1 MTLST
6 RTALQRLIQ
15 LEDRKGPAPAIANA
29 WTDAIVDARAALKA
43 EPRKGEP
50 DATPD
55 LDKSEQLRLVEQG
68 IAFCFDKFRPGPFEA
83 RYIDPW
89 VVADVFGPEALAEF
103 GGSRPSSKQGQSDA
117 VLEGSFRNW
126 YEITHGSPYFGS
138 IPLCDAIRWAQH
150 LLQRS
155 AQSEP
160 GPSLADVRQ
169 LCADNEISMVVDS
182 NDFDTVV
189 VAISEIVRTALTRWG
204 NLVTS
209 PATEPGVDQWYPDF
223 AEWLEGEMPEGT
235 VIGDPLWWASK
246 IADRIICTPALLQQ
260 VSTPTAPKRVE
271 GVGELVE
278 ELELMANRAADAL
291 QFGDAHFLF
300 RAVALLQQLQ
310 TEQP

>member
-29 WTDAIVDARAALKA
+29 WTDAIADARAALKA
-43 EPRKGEP
+43 DPREGEP

-89 VVADVFGPEALAEF
+89 VVADVFGPEALDEF
-103 GGSRPSSKQGQSDA
+103 GGSRPSPKQGQSDA

-189 VAISEIVRTALTRWG
+189 VAILEIVRTALARRVALPPLIT
-204 NLVTS
+204 
-209 PATEPGVDQWYPDF
+209 GVDQWYPDF
-223 AEWLEGEMPEGT
+223 ADWLEREMPEGT

-260 VSTPTAPKRVE
+260 VSTLTAPKRVE
-271 GVGELVE
+271 GVGELAE
-278 ELELMANRAADAL
+278 ELELMAKRAADAR

-300 RAVALLQQLQ
+300 RAATLLQQLQ
-310 TEQP
+310 TVQL

>member
-29 WTDAIVDARAALKA
+29 WTDAIADARAALRA
-43 EPRKGEP
+43 EPE
-50 DATPD
+50 
-55 LDKSEQLRLVEQG
+55 EEHLRLVEQG
-68 IAFCFDKFRPGPFEA
+68 IAFCFDKFRPGPFES

-89 VVADVFGPEALAEF
+89 VVAEVFGPEALAEF
-103 GGSRPSSKQGQSDA
+103 GGSIPSPKQGQSDA
-117 VLEGSFRNW
+117 VLEGNFRNW

-169 LCADNEISMVVDS
+169 LCADNEISMFVGS

-189 VAISEIVRTALTRWG
+189 VAILEIVRTALARRVALPPLIT
-204 NLVTS
+204 
-209 PATEPGVDQWYPDF
+209 GVDHWYPDF

-260 VSTPTAPKRVE
+260 VSTPPAPKRVE
-271 GVGELVE
+271 GVGELAE
-278 ELELMANRAADAL
+278 ELELMTKRAADAL

-300 RAVALLQQLQ
+300 RAATLLQQLQ
-310 TEQP
+310 TEQL

>member
-1 MTLST
+1 MTVTT
-6 RTALQRLIQ
+6 RSALKRLIE

-29 WTDAIVDARAALKA
+29 RTDAIAYARAALRA
-43 EPRKGEP
+43 EPEE
-50 DATPD
+50 
-55 LDKSEQLRLVEQG
+55 EQLRLVEQG
-68 IAFCFDKFRPGPFEA
+68 IAFCFDKFRPGPFES

-89 VVADVFGPEALAEF
+89 VVAEVFGPEALAEF
-103 GGSRPSSKQGQSDA
+103 GGFRPSPKHGQSDA

-126 YEITHGSPYFGS
+126 YEITHGSPHFGS

-155 AQSEP
+155 APSEP

-169 LCADNEISMVVDS
+169 LCADNELAMFVDS
-182 NDFDTVV
+182 SDFDTVV
-189 VAISEIVRTALTRWG
+189 VAISEIVRTALARWG

-209 PATEPGVDQWYPDF
+209 PATESGVDQWYPDF

-260 VSTPTAPKRVE
+260 VPIPTVPEPKRVE

-278 ELELMANRAADAL
+278 ELELMAKRAADAL

-300 RAVALLQQLQ
+300 RAATLLQQLQ
-310 TEQP
+310 TEQL

>member
-1 MTLST
+1 MTLTT

-29 WTDAIVDARAALKA
+29 WTDAIADARAALRA
-43 EPRKGEP
+43 EPEE
-50 DATPD
+50 
-55 LDKSEQLRLVEQG
+55 EQLRLVKQG

-103 GGSRPSSKQGQSDA
+103 GGSIPSPKQGQSDA

-126 YEITHGSPYFGS
+126 YEITHGSPYFRS
-138 IPLCDAIRWAQH
+138 IPLCDAIRWVQH

-189 VAISEIVRTALTRWG
+189 VAILEIVRTALARRVALPPLIT
-204 NLVTS
+204 
-209 PATEPGVDQWYPDF
+209 GVDQWYPDF
-223 AEWLEGEMPEGT
+223 ADWLEREMPEGT

-260 VSTPTAPKRVE
+260 VSTQKAPKRVE
-271 GVGELVE
+271 GVRELVE
-278 ELELMANRAADAL
+278 ELELMAKRAADAL

-300 RAVALLQQLQ
+300 RTVALLQQLQ

>member
-29 WTDAIVDARAALKA
+29 WTDAIADARAALRA
-43 EPRKGEP
+43 EPEE
-50 DATPD
+50 
-55 LDKSEQLRLVEQG
+55 EQLRLVEQG
-68 IAFCFDKFRPGPFEA
+68 IAFCFDKFRPGPFES

-89 VVADVFGPEALAEF
+89 VVAEVFGPEALAEF
-103 GGSRPSSKQGQSDA
+103 GGSIPSPKQGQSDA
-117 VLEGSFRNW
+117 VLEGNFRNW

-155 AQSEP
+155 APSEP

-169 LCADNEISMVVDS
+169 LCADNEISMFVGS

-189 VAISEIVRTALTRWG
+189 VAILEIVRTALARRVALPPLIT
-204 NLVTS
+204 
-209 PATEPGVDQWYPDF
+209 GVDQWYPDF

-260 VSTPTAPKRVE
+260 VSTPPAPKRVE
-271 GVGELVE
+271 GVGELAE
-278 ELELMANRAADAL
+278 ELELMTKRAADAL

-300 RAVALLQQLQ
+300 RAATLLQQLQ
-310 TEQP
+310 TEQL